1 MSGLFG
7 GGSNGGGIAGGL
19 PTGVKLA
26 AIALLAHQLMK
37 HARTEEGA
45 TSAGPTVGGGLGGIL
60 GGLLGQGGSAS
71 SSFGT
76 PGGGLGGM
84 LGGLF
89 GGGAVG
95 GLGGLL
101 DGLRGRGLGRQV
113 DSWVAPGENH
123 PVAPHELENAFNPAE
138 LDEAARHA
146 GTDRG
151 TLLNELSQMLPGTV
165 DRMTPGGRIPQREED
180 LGQGGIGGLLGHLLG
195 GGR

>member
-1 MSGLFG
+1 MSGLLG

-26 AIALLAHQLMK
+26 AVALLAHQLTK
-37 HARTEEGA
+37 HTRAEEGA
-45 TSAGPTVGGGLGGIL
+45 TSAVPTGGGGLGGIL
-60 GGLLGQGGSAS
+60 GGLLGQGGSAP
-71 SSFGT
+71 SSFGMG
-76 PGGGLGGM
+76 GGGLGGM
-84 LGGLF
+84 LGGLL

-101 DGLRGRGLGRQV
+101 DGLRGQGLGRHV

-123 PVAPHELENAFNPAE
+123 PVAPHELQNAFDPNE

-151 TLLNELSQMLPGTV
+151 TLLNELSRMLPGAV
-165 DRMTPGGRIPQREED
+165 DHMTPGGRIPQRGED
-180 LGQGGIGGLLGHLLG
+180 LGQNGIGGLLGHLLG